1 LLRPYKGSVALEKYC
16 KATNQP
22 LDLCW
27 RYDFDFANA
36 LHSELHHR
44 PDVVNFGYPT
54 SLASPVSATALNK
67 GSASEL
73 LAAKDRES
81 FKAERR
87 RSNTAYT
94 PKIERPII

>member
-1 LLRPYKGSVALEKYC
+1 MLRPYKGSVALEKYC

-44 PDVVNFGYPT
+44 PDVVIFGYPTASQMLMVDT

-73 LAAKDRES
+73 IAAKD
-81 FKAERR
+81 
-87 RSNTAYT
+87 T
-94 PKIERPII
+94 